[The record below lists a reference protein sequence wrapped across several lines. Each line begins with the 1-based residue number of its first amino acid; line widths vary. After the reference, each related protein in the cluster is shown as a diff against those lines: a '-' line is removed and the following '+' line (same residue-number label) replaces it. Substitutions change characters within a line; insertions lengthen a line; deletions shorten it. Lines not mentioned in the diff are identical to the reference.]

1 MEKEKLKGVIEAI
14 LFASGRVVK
23 IRELMSLLEVNSDEI
38 ISSIAELE
46 QEYALAGRG
55 LEIVRVEDGY
65 QLASKKEYH
74 EYIYPMISKGAKPT
88 LSQAS
93 LEVLSIIAYNS
104 RATKVDVDTIRGV
117 DSSASIYRLLEYNLI
132 EQAGKADL
140 PGKPMTYRVTD
151 EFLKMFG
158 LKSIKD
164 LPELP
169 KYKLDSNRQIVIDE
183 LEKEENIDE
192 NTDKPKENNN
202 KVNENNNSKK
212 DEEAPEPQEGN
223 DTE

>member
-1 MEKEKLKGVIEAI
+1 MEKEKTKGVIEAI

-23 IRELMSLLEVNSDEI
+23 IREIMTLLELNSDEI
-38 ISSIAELE
+38 ISAIGEL
-46 QEYALAGRG
+46 QKEYESEGRG

-74 EYIYPMISKGAKPT
+74 EYLYPMLSKQAKPT

-104 RATKVDVDTIRGV
+104 RATKADVDAIRGV
-117 DSSASIYRLLEYNLI
+117 DSTASIYRLLEYNLI

-158 LKSIKD
+158 LNSLKD

-169 KYKLDSNRQIVIDE
+169 KYKLDGNRQIVIDE
-183 LEKEENIDE
+183 LEESKDKNI
-192 NTDKPKENNN
+192 N
-202 KVNENNNSKK
+202 KK
-212 DEEAPEPQEGN
+212 G
-223 DTE
+223 

>member
-14 LFASGRVVK
+14 LFSAGRVVK
-23 IRELMSLLEVNSDEI
+23 IRELMTLLETNSDEI

-46 QEYALAGRG
+46 KEYNAPARG

-65 QLASKKEYH
+65 QMASKKEYH
-74 EYIYPMISKGAKPT
+74 EYIYPMLSKSAKPT

-104 RATKVDVDTIRGV
+104 RATKADIDTIRGV
-117 DSSASIYRLLEYNLI
+117 DSSASLYRLLEYNLI

-140 PGKPMTYRVTD
+140 PGKPMTYKVTD

-158 LKSIKD
+158 LKSIKE
-164 LPELP
+164 LPDLP

-183 LEKEENIDE
+183 LEDQESSADKNMDEDNEQNYQENSNLQK
-192 NTDKPKENNN
+192 NT
-202 KVNENNNSKK
+202 
-212 DEEAPEPQEGN
+212 EAPEPKDGEDN
-223 DTE
+223 I

>member
-1 MEKEKLKGVIEAI
+1 MEKEKAKGVIEAI

-23 IRELMSLLEVNSDEI
+23 IREIMTLLELNSDEI
-38 ISSIAELE
+38 ISAIGEL
-46 QEYALAGRG
+46 QKEYESEGRG

-74 EYIYPMISKGAKPT
+74 EYLYPMLSKQAKPT

-104 RATKVDVDTIRGV
+104 RATKADVDAIRGV
-117 DSSASIYRLLEYNLI
+117 DSTASIYRLLEYNLI

-158 LKSIKD
+158 LNSLKD

-183 LEKEENIDE
+183 LEESKDNNI
-192 NTDKPKENNN
+192 N
-202 KVNENNNSKK
+202 KK
-212 DEEAPEPQEGN
+212 G
-223 DTE
+223 

>member
-14 LFASGRVVK
+14 LFSAGRVVK
-23 IRELMSLLEVNSDEI
+23 IRELMTLLETNSDEI

-46 QEYALAGRG
+46 KEYNAPARG

-65 QLASKKEYH
+65 QMASKKEYH
-74 EYIYPMISKGAKPT
+74 EYIYPMLSKSAKPS

-104 RATKVDVDTIRGV
+104 RATKADIDTIRGV
-117 DSSASIYRLLEYNLI
+117 DSSASLYRLLEYNLI

-140 PGKPMTYRVTD
+140 PGKPMTYKVTD

-158 LKSIKD
+158 LKSIKE
-164 LPELP
+164 LPDLP

-183 LEKEENIDE
+183 LEDQESSADKNMDEDNEQNYQENSNLQK
-192 NTDKPKENNN
+192 NT
-202 KVNENNNSKK
+202 
-212 DEEAPEPQEGN
+212 EAPEPKDGEDN
-223 DTE
+223 I

>member
-1 MEKEKLKGVIEAI
+1 MEKEKAKGVIEAI

-23 IRELMSLLEVNSDEI
+23 IREIMTLLELNSDEI
-38 ISSIAELE
+38 ISAIGEL
-46 QEYALAGRG
+46 QKEYESEGRG

-74 EYIYPMISKGAKPT
+74 EYLYPMLSKQAKPT

-104 RATKVDVDTIRGV
+104 RATKADVDAIRGV
-117 DSSASIYRLLEYNLI
+117 DSTASIYRLLEYNLI

-151 EFLKMFG
+151 EFL
-158 LKSIKD
+158 
-164 LPELP
+164 
-169 KYKLDSNRQIVIDE
+169 
-183 LEKEENIDE
+183 
-192 NTDKPKENNN
+192 
-202 KVNENNNSKK
+202 
-212 DEEAPEPQEGN
+212 
-223 DTE
+223 

>member
-14 LFASGRVVK
+14 LFSAGRVVK
-23 IRELMSLLEVNSDEI
+23 IRELMTLLETNSDEI

-46 QEYALAGRG
+46 KEYNAPARG

-65 QLASKKEYH
+65 QMASKKEYH
-74 EYIYPMISKGAKPT
+74 EYIYPMLSKSAKPT

-104 RATKVDVDTIRGV
+104 RATKADIDTIRGV
-117 DSSASIYRLLEYNLI
+117 DSSASLYRLLEYNLI

-140 PGKPMTYRVTD
+140 PGKPMTYKVTD

-158 LKSIKD
+158 LKSIKE
-164 LPELP
+164 LPDLP

-183 LEKEENIDE
+183 LEDQESSADKNMDEDNEQNYQENSNLQK
-192 NTDKPKENNN
+192 NT
-202 KVNENNNSKK
+202 
-212 DEEAPEPQEGN
+212 EAPEPKEGEDN
-223 DTE
+223 Q